1 MYKEDQET
9 ELKVELT
16 KDIKKEIVAFANTND
31 GTIYIGIDDNG
42 KIIGLKQAEKDLE
55 ALSGMI
61 REGIKSDLTLYTKI
75 YIERIENKDIIIV
88 KVSEAPNK
96 PYYLSD
102 KGLKSSGVY
111 LRHGNVSVQANEEVI
126 KRLLIE
132 SNSNTFENNV
142 SNIQDLHFEY
152 LKNIFKNHNIEIDD
166 NKFKALN
173 IVNLNN
179 EYTNLGLLLSDECPY
194 SIKCAI
200 FNGTNKLE
208 FRDRKEFTGS
218 VLKQVNDTF
227 EYLDLYNKTKGKIV
241 GLERIDTKDYPEYA
255 LRESLLNAVI
265 HRDYNFT
272 GSILV
277 SLFDDH
283 FEITSLGGLVK
294 GISIEDLYNGVSE
307 SRNPNLANI
316 FYRLKYVE
324 SFGTGIGRIIESYK
338 EYDKEPLILNTENTF
353 KVTLYNVNYI
363 KENNIKTLPTNLTQ
377 EEQIIEYLKKNNKIN
392 RLIVE
397 SLLDVSKTRANDIL
411 NKMINDNIL
420 IQNGTGKNTYY
431 VLK

>member
-1 MYKEDQET
+1 M
-9 ELKVELT
+9 
-16 KDIKKEIVAFANTND
+16 
-31 GTIYIGIDDNG
+31 
-42 KIIGLKQAEKDLE
+42 
-55 ALSGMI
+55 
-61 REGIKSDLTLYTKI
+61 
-75 YIERIENKDIIIV
+75 
-88 KVSEAPNK
+88 
-96 PYYLSD
+96 
-102 KGLKSSGVY
+102 
-111 LRHGNVSVQANEEVI
+111 
-126 KRLLIE
+126 
-132 SNSNTFENNV
+132 
-142 SNIQDLHFEY
+142 
-152 LKNIFKNHNIEIDD
+152 
-166 NKFKALN
+166 
-173 IVNLNN
+173 
-179 EYTNLGLLLSDECPY
+179 LLSDECPY

-200 FNGTNKLE
+200 FNGNSKLE

-277 SLFDDH
+277 SLFDDR

-294 GISIEDLYNGVSE
+294 GINMEDLYNGVSE

-338 EYDKEPLILNTENTF
+338 EYDKEPLISNTQNTF
-353 KVTLYNVNYI
+353 KVTLYNVNYVD
-363 KENNIKTLPTNLTQ
+363 KNNIKILPTNLTQ
-377 EEQIIEYLKKNNKIN
+377 EEQVIEYLKKNNKIN